1 MSAAPV
7 SATRSRV
14 VIITGA
20 ASGIGRALARAFVAA
35 GDHVVVADV
44 DAPGAQR
51 VVDELVA
58 RRPGAAVAAEVDV
71 RDADAVA
78 EVVRRTHEAH
88 GRIDIIVN
96 NAGIGVGG
104 EVQELTLA
112 HWDRVIDVNLRGVVH
127 GVAAA
132 YPLMVEQGFGHVVNV
147 ASLAGLV
154 PSPML
159 VAYAATKHA
168 VVGLSLSLRLE
179 AKAHGV
185 KVTVVCPG
193 FTDTA
198 ILDSTG
204 PADLPT
210 TSMAGHTR
218 RLVQGGGL
226 HDPEVLAAEVLRGIE
241 RDAPLVVAPRS
252 ARLAW
257 RMMRVSP
264 RLVLKVAGDQA
275 DKARVRLARLRAE
288 GAGVATGSVAQ
299 RHQRTEPLD
308 AG

>member
-1 MSAAPV
+1 MSP
-7 SATRSRV
+7 TTGPRV
-14 VIITGA
+14 VIVTGA

-44 DAPGAQR
+44 DAAGAQR

-88 GRIDIIVN
+88 GRLDVIVN

-112 HWDRVIDVNLRGVVH
+112 HWDRVIDINLRGVVH

-132 YPLMVEQGFGHVVNV
+132 YPLMVEQGHGHVVNV

-204 PADLPT
+204 PDDLPA

-226 HDPEVLAAEVLRGIE
+226 YDPELLAADVLRGIE
-241 RDAPLVVAPRS
+241 RDAALVVAPRS

-257 RMMRVSP
+257 RMMRLSP

-275 DKARVRLARLRAE
+275 DKARVRLARFRAE
-288 GAGVATGSVAQ
+288 GAAATAGSATQ
-299 RHQRTEPLD
+299 GHQKAEPLD